1 MLYRTTVLVK
11 KMEDKKDSPVP
22 FVLAARIWLLSG
34 PPSFNSPPLGEAGG
48 VRVALVHPLL
58 PGPLHL
64 LYSPRS
70 PPSPAVITSKM

>member
-11 KMEDKKDSPVP
+11 KMEDKKNSPVP
-22 FVLAARIWLLSG
+22 FVLAARIRLLSG
-34 PPSFNSPPLGEAGG
+34 SLSFNSPPLGEAGG
-48 VRVALVHPLL
+48 VLVALVHPLL

-70 PPSPAVITSKM
+70 PPSPAVIASKM